1 MHDGSNESGMKTC
14 NVENMEGAALGPID
28 SAGYVG
34 QLRPD
39 ICTPR
44 SSSTTRAFAAGL
56 PAHRI
61 VSMCFMLFVVV
72 GQAVSQTF
80 TAAVDRN
87 PVSTGDHFTLEFT
100 MTGSGTGGGKN
111 LKLPDLGKFMTLSG
125 PNQSTSMQIVNGNVS
140 STVSY
145 SYVMQP
151 REAGKFTIGPASID
165 VNGKTLHTQPIELT
179 VVKGTAAPK
188 QGAQAAADADVK
200 IGDNLFLRA
209 NIDRTKIVLGE
220 QITVTYKIYTR
231 VNIINY
237 AINKLPTMTGFWG
250 EDLQTPP
257 QVQLTNETINGKQYR
272 VGVLKKSALFP
283 TQSGTLEINPL
294 ELTCQIQVQNKRRS
308 NDVFDDF
315 FNDPFMGNART
326 QNVAIKSDPIKIT
339 VLPLPKTNVP
349 SSFKGAVGKF
359 SLSAAVAKHT
369 IKTNEPLSLKATI
382 TGTGNIK
389 ILEAPEIKLPADFEK
404 YDPKVN
410 ETIDRNGGA
419 ISGSKTFEWLI
430 VPRYPGEKKIPPLE
444 FSYYDVG
451 RNQYVTAKTDEITL
465 EVEKGSAEAPSA
477 ASGLSKED
485 VKILNQ
491 DIRFIKSSSRVFRRR
506 TEQALSTDAALALFL
521 VPFGAFIGLVIYRR
535 KSLKE
540 SADIVSFRSR
550 RAMKIAGKRL
560 KQAKSLLAGANADEF
575 YTEISRA
582 LWTYVADKLSID
594 RSALS
599 IDTVTETL
607 TEKHL
612 DAVLVARIKDC
623 LENCEFARYAPA
635 SSQQVE
641 KQKMYDSASSIIVEI
656 EHRLNQR

>member
-1 MHDGSNESGMKTC
+1 
-14 NVENMEGAALGPID
+14 
-28 SAGYVG
+28 
-34 QLRPD
+34 
-39 ICTPR
+39 
-44 SSSTTRAFAAGL
+44 
-56 PAHRI
+56 
-61 VSMCFMLFVVV
+61 
-72 GQAVSQTF
+72 
-80 TAAVDRN
+80 
-87 PVSTGDHFTLEFT
+87 
-100 MTGSGTGGGKN
+100 
-111 LKLPDLGKFMTLSG
+111 
-125 PNQSTSMQIVNGNVS
+125 
-140 STVSY
+140 
-145 SYVMQP
+145 
-151 REAGKFTIGPASID
+151 
-165 VNGKTLHTQPIELT
+165 
-179 VVKGTAAPK
+179 
-188 QGAQAAADADVK
+188 
-200 IGDNLFLRA
+200 
-209 NIDRTKIVLGE
+209 
-220 QITVTYKIYTR
+220 VTYKIYTR

-237 AINKLPTMTGFWG
+237 AVNKLPTMTGFWG
-250 EDLQTPP
+250 EDLQTA
-257 QVQLTNETINGKQYR
+257 QQIALTNETINGKQYR
-272 VGVLKKSALFP
+272 VGVLKKTALFP

-308 NDVFDDF
+308 NDIFDDF

-326 QNVAIKSDPIKIT
+326 QNVAVKSDVIKVN

-349 SSFKGAVGKF
+349 ASFKGAVGRF
-359 SLSAAVAKHT
+359 ALSAGVAKRT

-410 ETIDRNGGA
+410 ETIDRNGAA

-444 FSYYDVG
+444 FSYFDPG
-451 RNQYVTAKTDEITL
+451 KNQYVTAKTEEITL
-465 EVEKGSAEAPSA
+465 TVEKGSAEAPSA

-491 DIRFIKSSSRVFRRR
+491 DIRFIKSSSHAFKSRG
-506 TEQALSTDAALALFL
+506 EAYISTTTATVLMLL
-521 VPFGAFIGLVIYRR
+521 PFTAFIGLVIFRR
-535 KSLKE
+535 KAIRE
-540 SADIVSFRSR
+540 SADVVSFRSR
-550 RAMKIAGKRL
+550 KAMKIAGKRL
-560 KQAKSLLAGANADEF
+560 KDAKGMLAGTNADAF

-607 TEKHL
+607 TEKRL
-612 DAVLVARIKDC
+612 DAALVARIKEC
-623 LENCEFARYAPA
+623 LESCEFARFAPA